1 MCDFIVRDFVNDDFD
16 AVAAV
21 WTDTGVG
28 NAKRG
33 DNLQVI
39 ERTLGHGGAFFV
51 LCDCKSSKVIG
62 TAWFTNDSRRL
73 YLHHFAILKDFQGNG
88 LSHLLMQKCMDFVKQ
103 CGLQVKLEVHVDNE
117 IARNLYQK
125 YGFSRL
131 GDYDVFIIRD
141 VKS

>member
-1 MCDFIVRDFVNDDFD
+1 MCDFIVRDFESSDFED
-16 AVAAV
+16 VAFV
-21 WTDTGVG
+21 WNETGVG

-39 ERTLGHGGAFFV
+39 ERTLAHGGAFFV
-51 LCDCKSSKVIG
+51 LCDSKSSKIIG

-73 YLHHFAILKDFQGNG
+73 YLHHFAILSSYQGRG
-88 LSHLLMQKCMDFVKQ
+88 LSHLLMERCMEHVKQ

-117 IARNLYQK
+117 TARNLYQK

-141 VKS
+141 VK